1 MSLNHSMSP
10 HYYATMDTPLG
21 PLLLWGREGALA
33 GVNFQAGTQAREPA
47 ADWVADARPLADAL
61 AQLRAYFAGQRRDFS
76 LAVEPQG
83 TPFQRHVW
91 QTLREIPYGV
101 TITYGEL
108 ARRVGKPSAARAVG
122 AANGQNPIPIII
134 PCHRVIG
141 ANGKL
146 TGFAGG
152 LHLKEG
158 LLALE
163 QALPAEAGGQAR
175 LI

>member
-1 MSLNHSMSP
+1 MIARCH
-10 HYYATMDTPLG
+10 ATMDSPLG
-21 PLLLWGREGALA
+21 ALLLWGREGALE
-33 GVNFQAGTQAREPA
+33 GVSFLAGTQGRIPA
-47 ADWVADARPLADAL
+47 DDWVADAR
-61 AQLRAYFAGQRRDFS
+61 QLEAVMSQLEEYFAGRRRGFD
-76 LAVEPQG
+76 VTVDPQG
-83 TPFQRHVW
+83 TPFQRQVW
-91 QTLREIPYGV
+91 RRLREIPYGV

-108 ARRVGKPSAARAVG
+108 ARRVGKPAAARAVG

-163 QALPAEAGGQAR
+163 QALPAEADGQAR

>member
-1 MSLNHSMSP
+1 MST
-10 HYYATMDTPLG
+10 HYYTTLDTPLG
-21 PLLLWGREGALA
+21 ALLLWGREDALE
-33 GVNFQAGTQAREPA
+33 GVNFQAGSEARAPDA
-47 ADWVADARPLADAL
+47 AWVADPGPLAAAV
-61 AQLRAYFAGQRRDFS
+61 AQLAAYFAGQRREFDLS
-76 LAVEPQG
+76 VDPQG

-91 QTLREIPYGV
+91 QNLQQIPYGV

-108 ARRVGKPSAARAVG
+108 ARRVGKPTAARAVG

-158 LLALE
+158 LLTLE

>member
-1 MSLNHSMSP
+1 MSTRSDAT
-10 HYYATMDTPLG
+10 HYFATMETPLG
-21 PLLLWGREGALA
+21 ALLLWGREGALE

-47 ADWVADARPLADAL
+47 ADWVADARPLEPAM
-61 AQLRAYFAGQRRDFS
+61 AQLAEYFAGRRRAFALS
-76 LAVEPQG
+76 VEPQG
-83 TPFQRHVW
+83 TPFQRQVW
-91 QTLREIPYGV
+91 QTLRKIPYGV
-101 TITYGEL
+101 TISYGEL

-163 QALPAEAGGQAR
+163 QALPAQAGGQAR

>member
-1 MSLNHSMSP
+1 MSTR
-10 HYYATMDTPLG
+10 YYATLDTPLG
-21 PLLLWGREGALA
+21 VVLLWGREGALE
-33 GVNFQAGTQAREPA
+33 GVNFQAGTQAREPE
-47 ADWVADARPLADAL
+47 ADWVADARPLADAV
-61 AQLRAYFAGQRRDFS
+61 AQLAEYFAGQRREFALTVD
-76 LAVEPQG
+76 PQG

-91 QTLREIPYGV
+91 QNLRQIPYGV

-158 LLALE
+158 LLSLE
-163 QALPAEAGGQAR
+163 QALPEDKSAQAR